1 MVPLS
6 KTDMR
11 SSLQGRM
18 KMLKLVKI
26 KYVTGIFFKN
36 KILKVAVFFNEYI
49 FASKRIYINIVPS

>member
-18 KMLKLVKI
+18 KMLKI
-26 KYVTGIFFKN
+26 SQN
-36 KILKVAVFFNEYI
+36 KICHRYFFQKQN
-49 FASKRIYINIVPS
+49 F